1 MPLVIPAAIVV
12 LIAKPLRE
20 ILSCFRVMR
29 KDWAQKPGN
38 PNPRRPPPLARTHL
52 SSHSYSFPA
61 SGSEVTQKTS
71 TWTLSYSFARSPT
84 LSGEQCLLRPGS
96 GAVDACIAHA
106 YTRDRYFDLT
116 DLHSSQGG
124 ASCAGFGF

>member
-1 MPLVIPAAIVV
+1 MLSRDAQGLGTKTRQPKSEAPTPSRPHPLIITF
-12 LIAKPLRE
+12 IF
-20 ILSCFRVMR
+20 LSCQRVGSHAKNFDMDSIVFIR
-29 KDWAQKPGN
+29 KIA
-38 PNPRRPPPLARTHL
+38 
-52 SSHSYSFPA
+52 
-61 SGSEVTQKTS
+61 
-71 TWTLSYSFARSPT
+71 T

-96 GAVDACIAHA
+96 GAVDTCIAHA